1 MILGRTQALVMEYV
15 SFPEI
20 QKPAV
25 QAKTDRSI
33 KALVEE
39 PVKTTNGPVI
49 PRVQKCT
56 DPVVPVIQ
64 KRLCIYYGFQDN
76 GN

>member
-1 MILGRTQALVMEYV
+1 MVADSKSHMFLGGEQALVMEYV
-15 SFPEI
+15 RFPEI

-39 PVKTTNGPVI
+39 PLKKPLM
-49 PRVQKCT
+49 VQ
-56 DPVVPVIQ
+56 
-64 KRLCIYYGFQDN
+64 
-76 GN
+76 

>member
-1 MILGRTQALVMEYV
+1 MEYV

-33 KALVEE
+33 KKLVEE
-39 PVKTTNGPVI
+39 PAKTTNGPVI

-64 KRLCIYYGFQDN
+64 KHNKESQFTSTRLFITLRQ
-76 GN
+76 